1 MVLVLMAF
9 AAWLLGHIFLAL
21 NLRSEREPLVRLGYR
36 SNRLM
41 VIWAAA
47 TLALLLF
54 ATLVP
59 GVQGLFK
66 VVPLSPAE
74 WLLAVGVAVIG
85 TFWIE
90 AKKLIAVQHL
100 RS

>member
-1 MVLVLMAF
+1 MAF

-21 NLRSEREPLVRLGYR
+21 NLRSERQPLVRLGFF

-47 TLALLLF
+47 TLGLLPF
-54 ATLVP
+54 ATFVP
-59 GVQGLFK
+59 GVQHLFK
-66 VVPLSPAE
+66 VTPLSARE
-74 WLLAVGVAVIG
+74 WLLAVGVAMIG

-90 AKKLIAVQHL
+90 VAVNSAPVRTL
-100 RS
+100 T